1 MKNKFLLWILP
12 FLGFLF
18 LLAIRLTMRI
28 KRVREEV
35 VEEFY
40 KDHRHFILAFWHG
53 RQFFMPYSYHGKRI
67 NILISQHGDGEIV
80 SRAMRYFGFGSVRG
94 SSTRGGFKAFRE
106 LFKLS
111 RHSDI
116 AITPDGPKGPLYQVQ
131 VGIIEL
137 ARLTALPIIPVTF
150 SSSSRKILKSWDQ
163 FMIPGFFS
171 KGVFIW
177 GNPIFVDKGAT
188 PAQVEMK
195 REELEHTLN
204 EITKEADNFF

>member
-1 MKNKFLLWILP
+1 
-12 FLGFLF
+12 
-18 LLAIRLTMRI
+18 
-28 KRVREEV
+28 
-35 VEEFY
+35 
-40 KDHRHFILAFWHG
+40 
-53 RQFFMPYSYHGKRI
+53 
-67 NILISQHGDGEIV
+67 
-80 SRAMRYFGFGSVRG
+80 
-94 SSTRGGFKAFRE
+94 

-204 EITKEADNFF
+204 EITKEADNYF